1 MPKVTIE
8 FNTIEEQHELE
19 LCINA
24 SKWYSIVSDYS
35 EYLRTKIK
43 YGELSDDAYKAI
55 EEAREKLHELLNDEG
70 LKID

>member
-24 SKWYSIVSDYS
+24 GKWYNIVSDYS

-43 YGELSDDAYKAI
+43 YDELSDDAYKAI
-55 EEAREKLHELLNDEG
+55 EEVRQKLHELLNDEG

>member
-24 SKWYSIVSDYS
+24 GKWYNIVSDYS

-43 YGELSDDAYKAI
+43 YDELSDDAYKAI
-55 EEAREKLHELLNDEG
+55 EQAREKLHELLNDEG

>member
-8 FNTIEEQHELE
+8 FNTIDEQHELE

-24 SKWYSIVSDYS
+24 SKWFNIVWDYS
-35 EYLRTKIK
+35 EYLRTKLK
-43 YGELSDDAYKAI
+43 YDELSDDAYKAI

>member
-24 SKWYSIVSDYS
+24 SKWYSIVWDYS

-43 YGELSDDAYKAI
+43 YDELSDDAYKAI

>member
-8 FNTIEEQHELE
+8 FNTIDEQHELE

-24 SKWYSIVSDYS
+24 SKWYSIVWDYS
-35 EYLRTKIK
+35 QYLRNRLKHD
-43 YGELSDDAYKAI
+43 ELSDDAYKAI
-55 EEAREKLHELLNDEG
+55 KDAQEKLHELLNDEG

>member
-8 FNTIEEQHELE
+8 FNSIEDQHELE

-43 YGELSDDAYKAI
+43 YDELSDDAYKAI

>member
-8 FNTIEEQHELE
+8 FNSIEEQHELE

-43 YGELSDDAYKAI
+43 YDELSDDAYKAI
-55 EEAREKLHELLNDEG
+55 EEVREKLHELLNDEG
-70 LKID
+70 LKLN

>member
-1 MPKVTIE
+1 MAKVTIE
-8 FNTIEEQHELE
+8 FNSIEEQQELE

-24 SKWYSIVSDYS
+24 SKWYSIVWDYS

-55 EEAREKLHELLNDEG
+55 EEVREKLHELLNDEG